1 MLETILSMLPIPTWI
16 LVILISVAILWRVF
30 GFVNDT
36 NKKNKDFSDL
46 SITIKSLETLMGKI
60 KNDIKFIANYLS
72 EKSEKNF
79 DRTQLESC
87 SPFKLTPVGTRFLED
102 VGFIKLFNENKN
114 DFFQIID
121 LTNPTT
127 NYDVEI
133 SARKSFIILSEK
145 DYFKPIKIYLYN
157 NPEKRLDSISITA
170 GVHIRDEY
178 LKLHTEITQ

>member
-1 MLETILSMLPIPTWI
+1 MIETILSKLPIPSWI
-16 LVILISVAILWRVF
+16 LVILLAIVILWKIFVF
-30 GFVNDT
+30 VYET
-36 NKKNKDFSDL
+36 NKRNKDFFGL
-46 SITIKSLETLMGKI
+46 SATIKSLETLMSKI

-79 DRTQLESC
+79 DRKQLESC
-87 SPFKLTPVGTRFLED
+87 SPFRLTPVGEKFLED

-145 DYFKPIKIYLYN
+145 DYFKPIKVYLYN
-157 NPEKRLDSISITA
+157 NPEKRLDTISITA

-178 LKLHTEITQ
+178 LNYTQK